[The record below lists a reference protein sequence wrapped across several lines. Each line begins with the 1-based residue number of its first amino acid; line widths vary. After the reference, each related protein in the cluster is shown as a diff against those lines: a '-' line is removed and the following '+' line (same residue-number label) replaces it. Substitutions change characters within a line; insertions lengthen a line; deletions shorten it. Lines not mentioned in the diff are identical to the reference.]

1 MEWHI
6 QVECGRCGRRQAK
19 MVKTKYGQKS
29 AHIGCKECGLG
40 TEIELREHC
49 EKVGDLKVT
58 VWYPFYGS

>member
-1 MEWHI
+1 
-6 QVECGRCGRRQAK
+6 

-49 EKVGDLKVT
+49 ETVGDLKVT